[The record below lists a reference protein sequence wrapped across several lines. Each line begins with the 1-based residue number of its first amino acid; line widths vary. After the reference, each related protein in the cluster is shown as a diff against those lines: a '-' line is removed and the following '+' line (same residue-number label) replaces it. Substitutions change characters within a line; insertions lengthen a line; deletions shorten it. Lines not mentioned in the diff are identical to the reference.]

1 MMTFVLES
9 VSKVSSST
17 QIVLLHLS
25 LSPANLIPSQFPHD
39 YEVGN
44 AHTVFKDTH
53 AYPNA
58 GLPVA
63 QVHRRSLS

>member
-1 MMTFVLES
+1 MVILFILES
-9 VSKVSSST
+9 VSEVSSPT
-17 QIVLLHLS
+17 QIPLHLS

-63 QVHRRSLS
+63 QVFDPWN

>member
-1 MMTFVLES
+1 MMMTFVLES
-9 VSKVSSST
+9 VSKVSSPT
-17 QIVLLHLS
+17 QILLHLS

-63 QVHRRSLS
+63 QVYGP

>member
-1 MMTFVLES
+1 MMMTFVLES
-9 VSKVSSST
+9 VSKVSSPT
-17 QIVLLHLS
+17 QILLHLS
-25 LSPANLIPSQFPHD
+25 LSPANLIPFQFPHD

-63 QVHRRSLS
+63 EVYDP